1 MEQISVMI
9 VEDEGLIA
17 TDIAA
22 QLTSSGYAVNGITAS
37 GEEALAHLSQ
47 SHPDLVLMD
56 IKLKG
61 QLDGIATAMRVRSE
75 HSLPVIFLTS
85 HADNDTLARA
95 KHAEP
100 LGYLVKPF
108 RKVNLCSAIEM
119 AIYKHRVDMALLERE
134 EWLSSVLQSTA
145 DPTIVIDTQGVVR
158 FLNPSAEKLLGSTL
172 LQFAGTQWT
181 EIMPLFSEKGD
192 AIDNKMLFDNRT
204 IDNASLPPGLVLRRA
219 DGSEVAVEGELSPS
233 FTSGV
238 LAGIIV
244 TIRDVSQ
251 RHEQAARLHS
261 EQKMIALGRLAG
273 AVAHD
278 FNNLLTAMIGH
289 ASLLP
294 EEAVQPGSRSRVSVV
309 LDAATTAVGITEQ
322 LLTLSGNHVVES
334 HVFSLNDRV
343 RSLLPLV
350 SPHLGSNID
359 TATRLDSSTGKIR
372 MNPAHCDEIIQN
384 LVTNAREA
392 MPGGGTVTISTS
404 NLDRTVSG
412 AAGPT
417 TERFVQLLVEDTGEG
432 MSSEVQAH
440 LFEPFFSTRDCGRG
454 RGLGLSIVY
463 GIVKDAGGEIT
474 VKSTLGHGASVGVL
488 IPRAD
493 GTVRGS
499 TVEACYGPSNSQS
512 ARTILLAEDDP
523 IVRELLHA
531 YLTGQGF
538 NMILAEDGEAALAAS
553 RTYSGR
559 IDLLLSDVR
568 MPSMDGFTLSHAIT
582 LSRPETAT
590 LIMSG
595 HIGESATFSQEAR
608 AMFSFI
614 QKPFTPPVLLE
625 RILQLTVRADG
636 PSPGD
641 VGDSLCRLT
650 PRGQRVGSL

>member
-22 QLTSSGYAVNGITAS
+22 QLTSSGYAVSGITAS

-61 QLDGIATAMRVRSE
+61 QLDGITTAMRVRSE

-119 AIYKHRVDMALLERE
+119 AVYKHRLEMALMERE
-134 EWLSSVLQSTA
+134 AWLSSVLQSTA
-145 DPTIVIDTQGVVR
+145 DPTIVIDNQGVVR
-158 FLNPSAEKLLGSTL
+158 FLNPSAEKLLGSTF
-172 LQFAGTQWT
+172 LQVAGAQWT
-181 EIMPLFSEKGD
+181 EAMPLFSEKGD
-192 AIDNKMLFDNRT
+192 AVNNGMLFENRT
-204 IDNASLPPGLVLRRA
+204 IDNAGLPSGLVLRRA
-219 DGSEVAVEGELSPS
+219 DGREIAVEGEVSPS
-233 FTSGV
+233 LTSGV

-251 RHEQAARLHS
+251 RHEQGARLHS
-261 EQKMIALGRLAG
+261 EQKMIGLGRLAG
-273 AVAHD
+273 GVAHD
-278 FNNLLTAMIGH
+278 FNDLLTVIIGH
-289 ASLLP
+289 ASLLA
-294 EEAVQPGSRSRVSVV
+294 EEVAQPSSRSRVGVV

-322 LLTLSGNHVVES
+322 LLTLSGDHVLES
-334 HVFSLNDRV
+334 HVFSVNDRV
-343 RSLLPLV
+343 RRLLPFLT
-350 SPHLGSNID
+350 PNLGSKID
-359 TATRLDSSTGKIR
+359 TVPRLDSSAGKIR
-372 MNPAHCDEIIQN
+372 MSPVQCDQIILN
-384 LVTNAREA
+384 LVTNACEA

-412 AAGPT
+412 AAEPA

-432 MSSEVQAH
+432 MSSEVKKH
-440 LFEPFFSTRDCGRG
+440 LFEPFFSTRDGGRG

-463 GIVKDAGGEIT
+463 GIVRDAGGEVT
-474 VKSTLGHGASVGVL
+474 VESTLGHGASVRVL
-488 IPRAD
+488 IPRVDA
-493 GTVRGS
+493 TVHES
-499 TVEACYGPSNSQS
+499 MVETCCGPSDPHS
-512 ARTILLAEDDP
+512 AGTILLAEDDP

-538 NMILAEDGEAALAAS
+538 KVILAEDGEAALAVS
-553 RTYSGR
+553 GTYSGR

-568 MPSMDGFTLSHAIT
+568 MPSMDGFTLSHAIN

-590 LIMSG
+590 LLMSG
-595 HIGESATFSQEAR
+595 YIGESTTFSQEAR
-608 AMFSFI
+608 AMFAFI

-625 RILQLTVRADG
+625 RILQLTVRTDG
-636 PSPGD
+636 LSPGD
-641 VGDSLCRLT
+641 ARDSLCSLT
-650 PRGQRVGSL
+650 PRGRRAGSF